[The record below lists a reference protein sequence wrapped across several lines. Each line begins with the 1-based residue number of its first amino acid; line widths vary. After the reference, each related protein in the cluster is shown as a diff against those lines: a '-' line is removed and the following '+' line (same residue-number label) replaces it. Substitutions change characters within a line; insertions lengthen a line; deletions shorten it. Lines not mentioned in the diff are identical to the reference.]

1 MTCNKRLRNLLSSIL
16 VDIRY
21 RWYRNVIDLH
31 GPNSLQ
37 LAFTDNLMK
46 NGFILRIEGAASIG

>member
-16 VDIRY
+16 VDID